1 MIISLQG
8 FLIHSRKYRET
19 SSIVNFFT
27 SEKGVQSLLF
37 KGKYTNKDRYRF
49 SIFNEYIFTF
59 DDKYNLPYLSKC
71 EHVHDYGFDKKY
83 YLLGLYINELLY
95 KTSREGFDFD
105 KIYKRYKDFLVILSN
120 SSDSSNKLALFF
132 EKNLLQ
138 DLGYE
143 LTVCD
148 KDISHNANYIYSFGE
163 GFKKSISTMDN
174 MSISGQDLE
183 LFLDNTMSDEK
194 EVIKFRSI
202 IKNIF
207 SNIYPD
213 LRLTGDRLF

>member
-71 EHVHDYGFDKKY
+71 EHVHDYCFDKKY

-120 SSDSSNKLALFF
+120 STDSSNKLALFF

-148 KDISHNANYIYSFGE
+148 KDISSNTNYTYSFGE
-163 GFKKSISTMDN
+163 GFIKSISPMNN
-174 MSISGQDLE
+174 MSVSGQDLE

-194 EVIKFRSI
+194 EVIKFRTI

-207 SNIYPD
+207 SNVYPD
-213 LRLTGDRLF
+213 LQLKGDRLF